1 MESSLTGIVTALW
14 LGILTSLSPCPL
26 TTNIAAI
33 SFIGKRVGNIGSVLF
48 SGLAY
53 TAGRVFSYLV
63 IGIISVAGLLS
74 IPVVSFFLQQNMGKI
89 LGPLLFLTG
98 IFLLG
103 IIPLNLVWTGVDAN
117 GERFSRRTDAWSAG
131 FMGIV
136 FALAFCPVSA
146 ALFFG
151 SLIPLAVKQGSPV
164 AMPVL
169 YGIGTGLPVL
179 FFAALLAFSA
189 KSVGKVFHILTHFE
203 RWARKF
209 TGIVFIIIGIYLS
222 LQNIFGVTMP

>member
-1 MESSLTGIVTALW
+1 MESPLTGIVTALW
-14 LGILTSLSPCPL
+14 LGVLTSLSPCPL

-48 SGLAY
+48 SGLTY
-53 TAGRVFSYLV
+53 TAGRVLTYLV
-63 IGIISVAGLLS
+63 IGIITVTGLLS
-74 IPVVSFFLQQNMGKI
+74 IPVISFFLQQNMGKI

-98 IFLLG
+98 VLMLG
-103 IIPLNLVWTGVDAN
+103 IIPLNLIWTGVNVN
-117 GERFSRRTDAWSAG
+117 GERFAKRTDAWSAG

-179 FFAALLAFSA
+179 LFAVLLAFSA
-189 KSVGKVFHILTHFE
+189 KSVGKAFHLLNHFE
-203 RWARKF
+203 RWARRI
-209 TGIVFIIIGIYLS
+209 TGMVLIVVGIYLS
-222 LQNIFGVTMP
+222 MQNIFGVTMP